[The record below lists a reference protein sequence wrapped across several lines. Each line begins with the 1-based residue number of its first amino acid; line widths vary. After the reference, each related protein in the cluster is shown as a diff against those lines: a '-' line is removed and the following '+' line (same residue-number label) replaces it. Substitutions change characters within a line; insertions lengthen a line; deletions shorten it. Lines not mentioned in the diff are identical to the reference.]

1 MDMEDRKIM
10 YSSLRKKHL
19 LSTQDWS
26 VEEIERLLS
35 VAFRLKEERNLGLTH
50 DEILRAKTF
59 FMLFFEEST
68 RTRNAFEAGIHQL
81 GGHAHFLTPKATQID
96 HGETAKDTIK
106 VLSRYGEGIGV
117 RKTFGPGHA
126 YMRELAKYSDIPVVN
141 MQCEDYHPT
150 QVLADLMTIKEK
162 FQNNLK
168 NKRIVVSWTSAP
180 NYIRPLSMAQS
191 LVLCMPRFG
200 LDVTLA
206 HPPEFKLKPEI
217 MEQAKKN
224 AELAGSKFEVVDSME
239 EACKG
244 ADIVYAKGWGPIM
257 HTEDEA
263 EGIAI
268 IDRYRENGNMDWVV
282 DQRKMDLT
290 NPNSIYMHCM
300 PFDRDIE
307 VTSEVVD
314 GPHSVVYDEA
324 ENRLHIM
331 KAIMATTMANL

>member
-1 MDMEDRKIM
+1 M
-10 YSSLRKKHL
+10 YSALKGKHL
-19 LSTQDWS
+19 LTTQDWTI
-26 VEEIERLLS
+26 EEIERLMS
-35 VAFRLKEERNLGLTH
+35 VAFRFKEERNLGIYH
-50 DEILRAKTF
+50 DQVLRAKTF

-81 GGHAHFLTPKATQID
+81 GGHAHFLTEKGSQIE
-96 HGETAKDTIK
+96 HGETAKDTIR
-106 VLSRYGEGIGV
+106 VLSRYGEGIGI
-117 RKTFGPGHA
+117 RKTYGPGHK
-126 YMRELAKYSDIPVVN
+126 YMREMAAHSSIPVVN

-162 FQNNLK
+162 FQNKLK
-168 NKRIVVSWTSAP
+168 NKKMVVSWTSAP

-206 HPPEFKLKPEI
+206 IPPEFKLKPEI
-217 MEQAKKN
+217 MAQAKKN
-224 AELAGSKFEVVDSME
+224 AELSGSKFEIVDSME

-244 ADIVYAKGWGPIM
+244 ADVVYAKGWGPIM
-257 HTEDEA
+257 HTEDEK
-263 EGIAI
+263 EGLAL
-268 IDRYRENGNMDWVV
+268 IDKYRKNGSKDWVV
-282 DQRKMDLT
+282 DQRKMEMT
-290 NPNSIYMHCM
+290 NPGSIYMHCM

-314 GPHSVVYDEA
+314 GPRSAVYDEA

-331 KAIMATTMANL
+331 KAIMATTMAGV

>member
-1 MDMEDRKIM
+1 M
-10 YSSLRKKHL
+10 YTSLKGKHL
-19 LSTQDWS
+19 LNTQDWS
-26 VEEIERLLS
+26 IEEIERLMS
-35 VAFRLKEERNLGLTH
+35 VAFKFKEERNLGIYH
-50 DEILRAKTF
+50 DDVLRAKTL

-106 VLSRYGEGIGV
+106 VLTRYGEGIGI
-117 RKTFGPGHA
+117 RKTFGTGHA
-126 YMRELAKYSDIPVVN
+126 YMQDIAKYSDIPVIN

-162 FQNNLK
+162 FQNSLK
-168 NKRIVVSWTSAP
+168 GKKIVVSWTSAP
-180 NYIRPLSMAQS
+180 NYIRPLSMAHS
-191 LVLCMPRFG
+191 LVQLMPRFG

-206 HPPEFKLKPEI
+206 HPPEFALKPEI
-217 MEQAKKN
+217 MEIAKKN
-224 AELAGSKFEVVDSME
+224 AELSGGKFEVADDMAA
-239 EACKG
+239 ACEG
-244 ADIVYAKGWGPIM
+244 ADVVYAKGWGPIM

-263 EGIAI
+263 EGIKI
-268 IDRYRENGNMDWVV
+268 IDSYRENGSMDWVV
-282 DQRKMDLT
+282 DKRKMDIS

-300 PFDRDIE
+300 PYDRDVE

-314 GPHSVVYDEA
+314 GPKSVVFDEA

-331 KAIMATTMANL
+331 KSIMAATMANI

>member
-1 MDMEDRKIM
+1 M
-10 YSSLRKKHL
+10 YSSLRGKHL

-26 VEEIERLLS
+26 LEELEKLLS
-35 VAFRLKEERNLGLTH
+35 VAMRLKEERNLGIYH
-50 DEILRAKTF
+50 DDILRAKTF

-96 HGETAKDTIK
+96 HGETAKDTVK
-106 VLSRYGEGIGV
+106 VLTRYGEGLGI
-117 RKTFGPGHA
+117 RKTYGTGHA
-126 YMRELAKYSDIPVVN
+126 YMREVAKWSDIPVVN

-150 QVLADLMTIKEK
+150 QVLADIMTIKEK

-168 NKRIVVSWTSAP
+168 GKRIVVSWTSAP

-191 LVLCMPRFG
+191 LVLAMPRFG

-217 MEQAKKN
+217 MAQAKKN
-224 AELAGSKFEVVDSME
+224 AELAGGKFEVMDSMDDAIE
-239 EACKG
+239 G

-257 HTEDEA
+257 HTEDEK
-263 EGIAI
+263 EGLEL
-268 IDRYRENGNMDWVV
+268 IDKYPGWIVNQERMNRT
-282 DQRKMDLT
+282 K
-290 NPNSIYMHCM
+290 PSSIYMHCM

-307 VTSEVVD
+307 VTSEVAD
-314 GPHSVVYDEA
+314 GPHSVVFDEA

-331 KAIMATTMANL
+331 KAIMACTMAGV

>member
-1 MDMEDRKIM
+1 MHT
-10 YSSLRKKHL
+10 SLQRKHL
-19 LSTQDWS
+19 LRTQDWT
-26 VEEIERLLS
+26 VEELEALIH
-35 VAFRLKEERNLGLTH
+35 VAFRLKEERRMGIPH
-50 DEILRAKTF
+50 DQLLRAKTF

-117 RKTFGPGHA
+117 RKTFGTGFA
-126 YMRELAKYSDIPVVN
+126 WMEELAKWADIPVVN

-162 FQNNLK
+162 FQNDLK
-168 NKRIVVSWTSAP
+168 KKKIVVSWTSAP
-180 NYIRPLSMAQS
+180 NYIRPLSMAHS
-191 LVLCMPRFG
+191 LVMCMPRFG
-200 LDVTLA
+200 MDVTLA
-206 HPPEFKLKPEI
+206 HPPEFKLKPEV
-217 MEQAKKN
+217 MKQAKMN
-224 AELAGSKFEVVDSME
+224 AEAGGGKLEVVDSME
-239 EACKG
+239 EACQE
-244 ADIVYAKGWGPIM
+244 ADVVYAKGWGPIM
-257 HTEDEA
+257 HTDDEQ

-268 IDRYRENGNMDWVV
+268 IDKYRENGSMDWVV
-282 DQRKMDLT
+282 DKRKMDLT
-290 NPNSIYMHCM
+290 NPGSIYMHCM

-324 ENRLHIM
+324 E
-331 KAIMATTMANL
+331 